1 MMPAMDPRVLIIGCG
16 FAGLWAAQALRKAPV
31 EVTATPSLT

>member
-1 MMPAMDPRVLIIGCG
+1 MDPRVLIIGCG
-16 FAGLWAAQALRKAPV
+16 FAGLWAAQALRKPV